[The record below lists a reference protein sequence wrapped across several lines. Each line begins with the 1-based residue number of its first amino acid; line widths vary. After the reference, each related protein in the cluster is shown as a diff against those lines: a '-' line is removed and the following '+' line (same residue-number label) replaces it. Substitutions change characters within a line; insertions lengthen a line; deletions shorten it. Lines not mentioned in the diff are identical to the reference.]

1 MSKRRF
7 PFRQKAPVSPIN
19 FSFCVFCAFLRLF
32 LPMSALPA
40 IPLVAQRKDRSRNSR
55 EKAQKAQKKKVQ
67 RLYKAAQCFG
77 LRRPLCHVSGPMSKR
92 RFPSRAK
99 SAGFT
104 DKFFF
109 LRFLRLF
116 AAIPSV
122 LGVTGDPARGAKER
136 PKQKYPRK
144 GAKSAKKEGAEIVQ
158 GSSVI
163 PVAKT
168 TLSRY

>member
-1 MSKRRF
+1 MYRAAQGFALRRPLCHVSRPISKRRF

-19 FSFCVFCAFLRLF
+19 FPFCVFCAFLRLF

-116 AAIPSV
+116 AAIPSDV
-122 LGVTGDPARGAKER
+122 GVTGDPAR
-136 PKQKYPRK
+136 
-144 GAKSAKKEGAEIVQ
+144 
-158 GSSVI
+158 
-163 PVAKT
+163 
-168 TLSRY
+168 SRRCQRGRNCAAFLRTS